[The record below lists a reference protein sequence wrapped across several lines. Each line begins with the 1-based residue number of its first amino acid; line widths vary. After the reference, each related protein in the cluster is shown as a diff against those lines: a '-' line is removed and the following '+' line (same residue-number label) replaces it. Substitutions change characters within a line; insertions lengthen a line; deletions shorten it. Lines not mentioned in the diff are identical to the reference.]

1 MISNAKISF
10 IIAGCLCL
18 LASTLHLV
26 IIVGGEKWY
35 RAFGA
40 GEKMALMAVRGD
52 IYPTIITLFIALILL
67 IWSLYAFAG
76 AGLIPKLPFMK
87 FCLCSISAIFF
98 ARGGVALIAMPF
110 LKPLQTPFM
119 FWSSAIV
126 LLYFIAYALGTYFNW
141 KNL

>member
-1 MISNAKISF
+1 MHKFPFLIF
-10 IIAGCLCL
+10 GGFLCL
-18 LASTLHLV
+18 IAAALHLA
-26 IIVGGEKWY
+26 IIIGGEKWY

-40 GEKMALMAVRGD
+40 GEKMASMAARGD

-76 AGLIPKLPFMK
+76 AGLIHKLPFMK

-98 ARGGVALIAMPF
+98 ARGFGALIMMPF
-110 LKPLQTPFM
+110 LKPLQTPFL
-119 FWSSAIV
+119 FWSSLIV